1 MDRDHRKIAAA
12 SVLTIGAA
20 YIGYLLLFNTDEEEE
35 GGHEMPDEDVTAEQI
50 AEELNIGGSTVP
62 EESADETADLG
73 LHKMRL
79 ADSVKTGNLLSVK
92 NLLWEIDVNTYLEG
106 TKTPAYI
113 ASLYGRIDVLRYLYS
128 HNADLKH
135 VRDDSSGWTC
145 AHAAASKGH
154 VRCLEFII
162 QVGVDVTQPS
172 HVDGTTPLY
181 CAKEAGQSEVV
192 EILKKIRDE
201 KLFQYARFGNIE
213 GMQSCLNDGSN
224 VNCCPFGSQS
234 SAYIAAY
241 CGELHSIAFL
251 YDKGADLTLADKDGF
266 SCAHAAASRGHLEIL
281 RFLFETA
288 NINLTVKTKSGKT
301 TIHLAAENSHDHV
314 VQYIAPHFCE
324 IHQGAGATGGSS
336 VFDAEGSTVSST
348 LFEKESSIPD
358 SVDKQFHSTPPLS
371 EQTEG
376 SNVAWPKKL

>member
-1 MDRDHRKIAAA
+1 MDRDHSKIAAA

-20 YIGYLLLFNTDEEEE
+20 YLGYLLLFNKDTDEE
-35 GGHEMPDEDVTAEQI
+35 GGYEMPDENVTPEQI
-50 AEELNIGGSTVP
+50 EEELNIGGSIVP
-62 EESADETADLG
+62 EDSADELADLG

-135 VRDDSSGWTC
+135 VRDDVSGWTC

-154 VRCLEFII
+154 VRCLEFMI
-162 QVGVDVTQPS
+162 QVGVDVTQTS

-181 CAKEAGQSEVV
+181 CAKEAGQL
-192 EILKKIRDE
+192 EIVDILTKIRDE

-213 GMQSCLNDGSN
+213 GMQSCLNDGSD

-241 CGELHSIAFL
+241 CGELQSITFL
-251 YDKGADLTLADKDGF
+251 YNKGADLTLADKDGF
-266 SCAHAAASRGHLEIL
+266 ACAHAAASRGHLEIL

-301 TIHLAAENSHDHV
+301 TINLAAEKGHDHV
-314 VQYIAPHFCE
+314 VQYLASHFCE
-324 IHQGAGATGGSS
+324 INQGAGATGGSS
-336 VFDAEGSTVSST
+336 VFDAEGSTTVSSVS
-348 LFEKESSIPD
+348 FERENCSPD
-358 SVDKQFHSTPPLS
+358 SVDKAMITPPLS
-371 EQTEG
+371 EQTEEL
-376 SNVAWPKKL
+376 SA